1 MKLSWVS
8 ECVNEA
14 PGNVH
19 GTQADY
25 RHRGLPVCRQVFFAS
40 AGQLGVAFDYRHVA
54 PKEQI
59 ASQILIE
66 QVGGARGG
74 H

>member
-1 MKLSWVS
+1 
-8 ECVNEA
+8 
-14 PGNVH
+14 
-19 GTQADY
+19 
-25 RHRGLPVCRQVFFAS
+25 VFFAS
-40 AGQLGVAFDYRHVA
+40 AGPLGVAFDYRHVA

-59 ASQILIE
+59 ASQTLIE